1 MKIIAVDDEKMALVI
16 LAEAIK
22 EAENDAE
29 LEVFSNGTSAVEY
42 LENNACDVC
51 FLDIEMGD
59 MTGIELA
66 YKVKQFYPMA
76 NIIFVTGYSDYTQTA
91 FSMRASGYVMKPA
104 TAVKIREELDNLRN
118 PIADEGDSKIKVVT
132 FGNFDIYVDGKPLL
146 FKRTKSKEMLAYL
159 IDRKGTGSTKK
170 EIAAILFGEN
180 VYDRKVEDYI
190 NKIYKEMVRSLKEE
204 GISDILVKE
213 RNYYAI
219 DPKKFLC
226 DRYEFEEGKQYA
238 VNKFRGEYMNQYS
251 WAEFKL

>member
-1 MKIIAVDDEKMALVI
+1 MKIIAVDDEKMALEI

-190 NKIYKEMVRSLKEE
+190 NKIYKEMVRSLKDE

>member
-1 MKIIAVDDEKMALVI
+1 MKIIAVDDEKMALEI

-159 IDRKGTGSTKK
+159 IDRKGTGSTKR

-190 NKIYKEMVRSLKEE
+190 NKIYKEMVRSLKDE

>member
-1 MKIIAVDDEKMALVI
+1 MKIIAVDDEKMALEI

>member
-1 MKIIAVDDEKMALVI
+1 MKIIAVDDENMALEI
-16 LAEAIK
+16 LSDAIR
-22 EAENDAE
+22 EAEPEAE
-29 LEVFSNGTSAVEY
+29 LYSFSNGTTALDY
-42 LENNACDVC
+42 LERYPCDVC

-66 YKVKQFYPMA
+66 YQVKQLYPYA
-76 NIIFVTGYSDYTQTA
+76 NIVFVTGYSDYTQTA

-104 TAVKIREELDNLRN
+104 TASKIREELDNLRN
-118 PIADEGDSKIKVVT
+118 PLPETDDSKIKVVT
-132 FGNFDIYVDGKPLL
+132 FGNFDIFVNGKPLL

-170 EIAAILFGEN
+170 EIAAILFGEG

-190 NKIYKEMVRSLKEE
+190 NKIYKEMTRSLKEA
-204 GISDILVKE
+204 GIVDILVKE

-219 DPKKFLC
+219 DPKKFIC
-226 DRYEFEEGKQYA
+226 DRYEFENGKQYA

>member
-1 MKIIAVDDEKMALVI
+1 MKIIAVDDEKMALEI

-22 EAENDAE
+22 EAEPEAE
-29 LEVFSNGTSAVEY
+29 LDVFSNGTSAVEY
-42 LENNACDVC
+42 LENNSCDVC

-66 YKVKQFYPMA
+66 YKVKQFYPAA
-76 NIIFVTGYSDYTQTA
+76 NIVFVTGYSDYTQTA

-104 TAVKIREELDNLRN
+104 TASKIREELDNLRN
-118 PIADEGDSKIKVVT
+118 PIAEENDSKVKVVT

-170 EIAAILFGEN
+170 EIAAVLFGEN

-190 NKIYKEMVRSLKEE
+190 NKIYKEMIRSLKDE
-204 GISDILVKE
+204 GISDILIKE

-226 DRYEFEEGKQYA
+226 DRYEFEAGKQYA

>member
-1 MKIIAVDDEKMALVI
+1 MKIIAVDDEKMALEI

-118 PIADEGDSKIKVVT
+118 PIADEVESKIKVVT

-204 GISDILVKE
+204 GISDILIKE

-238 VNKFRGEYMNQYS
+238 VNMFRGEYMNQYS

>member
-1 MKIIAVDDEKMALVI
+1 MRIIAVDDEIMALDV
-16 LAEAIK
+16 LAEAIR
-22 EAENDAE
+22 EAEPEAE
-29 LEVFSNGTSAVEY
+29 LNAFSSGTLAVEY
-42 LENNACDVC
+42 LEKNACDVC

-66 YKVKQFYPMA
+66 YKVKQFYPNA
-76 NIIFVTGYSDYTQTA
+76 NIVFVTGYTDYTQTA

-104 TAVKIREELDNLRN
+104 TASKIREELDNLRN
-118 PIADEGDSKIKVVT
+118 PIEEISDSNIKVVT
-132 FGNFDIYVDGKPLL
+132 FGNFDIYVNGKPLL

-159 IDRKGTGSTKK
+159 IDRRGTGSTKK
-170 EIAAILFGEN
+170 EIAAILFGEG

-190 NKIYKEMVRSLKEE
+190 NKIYKEMVRSLKEV

-219 DPKKFLC
+219 DPKKILC
-226 DRYEFEEGKQYA
+226 DRYEFESGKQYA
-238 VNKFRGEYMNQYS
+238 VNSFRGEYMKQYS